1 MRNPF
6 KVGGFEKRLFLIFL
20 LFSIPPTLV
29 IAFFSARYFM
39 QSVRLVSNPGV
50 EQSFSN
56 SMEIAR
62 DLSNKMEDDAGC
74 ISSRLGNEYA
84 RTGAVGARLADV
96 LAAVAQETHADFTAV
111 YDWEG
116 SSWVMTASYPA
127 GFKRIDTS
135 ISPASLVSPSSEASS
150 PSDAADPRRVAFS
163 DPDVIAQGVV
173 SDGRLFVAGF
183 ALELGFAERIR
194 GTADDLS
201 RYRAVGLYVNVV
213 RRSILIV
220 TSVLVVIAAV
230 ASALLS
236 RLLAGRI
243 SYPITELARATEQ
256 VAKGD
261 LKYRVNVAAP
271 DEVASLVAGF
281 NKMTEELEENRDNI
295 VAMAK
300 REAEVAR
307 DLAIAR
313 QVQESLFPTSLPLI
327 PGWEFAATCRT
338 ARLVGGDYYDVFE
351 IAPGKVLFA
360 QGDVMGKSVGA
371 SLTMAS
377 VHAIVR
383 SVGVAL
389 GKESTPSELM
399 QELNRYLLSSKTPE
413 MFVTLF
419 LGLIDVEKGKLTYV
433 NAGHPP
439 GLMLRQGTRQA
450 LVELSVGGLV
460 LGVGEG
466 AQYDTGE
473 REITSG
479 DSLVLVSDGVTEAV
493 NLKGDMYGAET
504 LADLLSSADSTSAD
518 SPSASARAA
527 RSPSAS
533 ESGLGAMEIMQRILD
548 SVDAFSDGVPQ
559 TDDISILVL
568 KRAF

>member
-6 KVGGFEKRLFLIFL
+6 RVGGFEKRLFLVFL

-29 IAFFSARYFM
+29 IALFSARYFM

-50 EQSFSN
+50 EQAFSN

-62 DLSNKMEDDAGC
+62 DLSGKLEDDAGC
-74 ISSRLGNEYA
+74 ISSRLGSEFVRSGGRA
-84 RTGAVGARLADV
+84 ASTRFDGV
-96 LAAVAQETHADFTAV
+96 LAAIARETHADFTAV
-111 YDWEG
+111 YDWDG
-116 SSWVMTASYPA
+116 SAWSLSESYPTDL
-127 GFKRIDTS
+127 KRIDAR
-135 ISPASLVSPSSEASS
+135 ISPDSLISGQPTPLEPASPGPQHL
-150 PSDAADPRRVAFS
+150 AFS

-183 ALELGFAERIR
+183 ALERGFAEKIR
-194 GTADDLS
+194 GTANDLS

-220 TSVLVVIAAV
+220 TSVLVVVAAV

-243 SYPITELARATEQ
+243 SHPITELARATEQ

-261 LKYRVNVAAP
+261 LEYRVKVAAR
-271 DEVASLVAGF
+271 DEVASLVTGF
-281 NKMTEELEENRDNI
+281 NKMTEELKENRENI
-295 VAMAK
+295 VTMAK

-351 IAPGKVLFA
+351 IAPGRVLFA

-383 SVGVAL
+383 SASVAL
-389 GKESTPSELM
+389 GKDSTPETLI
-399 QELNRYLLSSKTPE
+399 QELNRYLLTSKTPE

-419 LGLIDVEKGKLTYV
+419 LGLIDVDRGRLTYV

-439 GLMLRQGTRQA
+439 GLIVNSAGPAEAGGADAEDATGP
-450 LVELSVGGLV
+450 VELDVGGLV
-460 LGVGEG
+460 LGVVEG
-466 AQYDTGE
+466 TPYQTGE
-473 REITSG
+473 CRIAAG
-479 DSLVLVSDGVTEAV
+479 DTLVLVSDGITEAADV
-493 NLKGDMYGAET
+493 QGEMYGAEN
-504 LADLLSSADSTSAD
+504 LRRLLSSTVSS
-518 SPSASARAA
+518 SG
-527 RSPSAS
+527 
-533 ESGLGAMEIMQRILD
+533 GLGAMEIMQRILD
-548 SVDAFSDGVPQ
+548 SVDAFAEGRPQ
-559 TDDISILVL
+559 TDDISVLIL
-568 KRAF
+568 KRAL